1 VSESL
6 KKMVDGKLTRC
17 STERVWTLADD
28 SLLVRH
34 RSLFLGLIGALLFV
48 PFLGGF
54 DFWYPDEPDIAQVC
68 QAMYESGDWISPRRN
83 GVIWV
88 DYPPFLYWAGC
99 ATAWVLGGVS
109 EFSLRLPS
117 ALGAILMVLAVCRSA
132 SRWFGPRAGLWSGLL
147 LLTFLQY
154 AYNAVSYRTDML
166 FVLGIGAGLL
176 LYAEGAGEARRWLP
190 RVLGFALLGFGMLV
204 KGPLGLLLP
213 GLVLTLWHA
222 SRKEWRL
229 LLELAPLS
237 LISLVIYLP
246 WAAAVAAAMGK
257 DNLVHELYAQNVQRF
272 LSGSRGHEKPW
283 HYFFN
288 RIWVDLIPW
297 SPLLPFSL
305 WWVHKQKLWKDSK
318 VQLLLWWFGAFFVF
332 LSIATTKRQVYLL
345 PAYPAL
351 AILMGWWISS
361 LANSESESPQAPDPR
376 PARVL
381 GIFFAGLLLLLGV
394 AGLVGGLGLD
404 SILGR
409 LDLARL
415 ERETIQ
421 GMRWSIV
428 VAGCLFLV
436 LGFWL
441 WKARQAH
448 AQVQMERIA
457 AVTLPIYILA
467 FAFLLP
473 GFNPLKTY
481 APQGRWLRSQIGNS
495 QQVGL
500 LNPDL
505 GFHKQGAFG
514 YAING
519 LVKLVENESDM
530 EAFFTNHPNSV
541 VLVLTKS
548 SDPILSSTKHD
559 WSSTLIRDFTGK
571 HATEIAPFTE
581 PHDPKRAAIAA
592 ALPLLR
598 AGRHRYYVFRAPR

>member
-1 VSESL
+1 
-6 KKMVDGKLTRC
+6 M
-17 STERVWTLADD
+17 WTLADD
-28 SLLVRH
+28 SFLVRH
-34 RSLFLGLIGALLFV
+34 RALFLGFLGALLFI

-99 ATAWVLGGVS
+99 ASAWVLGGVS

-117 ALGAILMVLAVCRSA
+117 ALGAILTVLLVCRQA
-132 SRWFGPRAGLWSGLL
+132 SRWLGPRAGLWSGLL
-147 LLTFLQY
+147 LLTFLQF

-176 LYAEGAGEARRWLP
+176 LYVEGSGAEARWGP
-190 RVLGFALLGFGMLV
+190 RILGFAMLGFAMLV

-222 SRKEWRL
+222 SRKEWRRL
-229 LLELAPLS
+229 FELAPLS
-237 LISLVIYLP
+237 MISLVIYIP

-257 DNLVHELYAQNVQRF
+257 GDLIHELYAQNIERF
-272 LSGSRGHEKPW
+272 LAGARGHEKPW

-305 WWVHKQKLWKDSK
+305 WWAHKQRLWRDSR

-351 AILMGWWISS
+351 AILMGWWIST
-361 LANSESESPQAPDPR
+361 LANSESEEPRASDPR

-381 GIFFAGLLLLLGV
+381 GIFFAVLLMVLGV
-394 AGLVGGLGLD
+394 GGLVGGLGLD
-404 SILGR
+404 MILGR
-409 LDLARL
+409 LHLQRL
-415 ERETIQ
+415 ERETI
-421 GMRWSIV
+421 GGLRWTI
-428 VAGCLFLV
+428 VAGGVLFGA

-441 WKARQAH
+441 WQARRGH
-448 AQVQMERIA
+448 VLGQMERLA
-457 AVTLPIYILA
+457 AVTLPIYLTV
-467 FAFLLP
+467 FALFMP

-481 APQGRWLRSQIGNS
+481 EPQGRWLRSQIGDS
-495 QQVGL
+495 HWIGL
-500 LNPDL
+500 LNQEL

-514 YAING
+514 YAIGG
-519 LVKLVENESDM
+519 LVKLVENEADM
-530 EAFFTNHPNSV
+530 ESFFRANPDSV
-541 VLVLTKS
+541 VLVLTKKAS
-548 SDPILSSTKHD
+548 PILASNKHD
-559 WSSTLIRDFTGK
+559 WQSVLLRDFTGPF
-571 HATEIAPFTE
+571 EQDVAPYTE
-581 PHDPKRAAIAA
+581 PQDPKAEEGTP

-598 AGRHRYYVFRAPR
+598 AGRYRYYVFRRPN